1 MNALETT
8 IGQVLARIYDAAIEE
23 YGDPELAAIVTSTVL
38 NELLA
43 AQEQDLRSEA
53 A

>member
-1 MNALETT
+1 MNPIELT
-8 IGQVLARIYDAAIEE
+8 IGQVLARIYDAAVEE

-43 AQEQDLRSEA
+43 SKHEEQRSEA